1 MEQGGAEMLHALRR
15 MGWEQRERWKEV
27 EGGVESLDRAE
38 LEQFQARSPH
48 WNYMVDKGW
57 LRAVDHFAECILS
70 GETPQ
75 LASAAD
81 GLWSTRMTAAAIESR
96 KSGAVVGF

>member
-1 MEQGGAEMLHALRR
+1 

-27 EGGVESLDRAE
+27 EEGAESLDRAE
-38 LEQFQARSPH
+38 LEHFQARSPH

-57 LRAVDHFAECILS
+57 LRAIDHFAECILS
-70 GETPQ
+70 GATPQ

-81 GLWSTRMTAAAIESR
+81 GLWSTRMTAAAIDGRQCGE
-96 KSGAVVGF
+96 VVRF